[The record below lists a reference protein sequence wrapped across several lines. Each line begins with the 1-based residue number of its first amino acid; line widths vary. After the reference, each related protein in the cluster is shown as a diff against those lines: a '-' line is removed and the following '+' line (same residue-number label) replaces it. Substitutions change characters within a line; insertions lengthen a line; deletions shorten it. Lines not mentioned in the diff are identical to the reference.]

1 MDSYEAY
8 NTCEQLLTK
17 IIELHQREIESVNPA
32 NDGISRYLNSKE
44 WGRDLLFLM
53 ELMENRL
60 PNYIADNKNLSN
72 KDTQQ
77 LTEIKNLYEL
87 IDENQNMGGG
97 SKKNKTNK
105 KNKKNKKNKRNKRKI
120 SNKRNKTLTSK

>member
-1 MDSYEAY
+1 
-8 NTCEQLLTK
+8 
-17 IIELHQREIESVNPA
+17 VNPS

-60 PNYIADNKNLSN
+60 PNYIADNENLSN

-87 IDENQNMGGG
+87 IDENQNMGRG
-97 SKKNKTNK
+97 SKKNKS
-105 KNKKNKKNKRNKRKI
+105 NKKNKRNKKNKKKI

>member
-17 IIELHQREIESVNPA
+17 IIQLHQHEIERVNTE
-32 NDGISRYLNSKE
+32 NDGISRYLDSKE

-53 ELMENRL
+53 ELMDNRL
-60 PNYIADNKNLSN
+60 PDYIADNAKLTNE
-72 KDTQQ
+72 DTRQ

-87 IDENQNMGGG
+87 IDENQNDGRG
-97 SKKNKTNK
+97 SKKNKSNKRNK
-105 KNKKNKKNKRNKRKI
+105 KNKSNKRNKKNKSNKRKI
-120 SNKRNKTLTSK
+120 SNKKK

>member
-17 IIELHQREIESVNPA
+17 IIQLHQREIERVNPA

-60 PNYIADNKNLSN
+60 PNYIADNENLSN

-87 IDENQNMGGG
+87 IDENQNMGRG
-97 SKKNKTNK
+97 SKKNKS
-105 KNKKNKKNKRNKRKI
+105 NKKNKRNKKNKKKI

>member
-1 MDSYEAY
+1 MDSYQAY

-17 IIELHQREIESVNPA
+17 IIQLHQREIERVNPA

-44 WGRDLLFLM
+44 WGRDLLFLI

-60 PNYIADNKNLSN
+60 PNYIADNANLSN
-72 KDTQQ
+72 EDTRQ

-87 IDENQNMGGG
+87 IDENQNTGRG
-97 SKKNKTNK
+97 SKKNKSNKRNK
-105 KNKKNKKNKRNKRKI
+105 KNKKKI
-120 SNKRNKTLTSK
+120 SNKRNKTLTGK